1 MAAVAA
7 EVIFWVAF
15 YGRVAAEENF
25 WIAFY
30 DPLFRLLD
38 IKELGFV
45 LVPDLRITPAPG
57 PGPLN
62 FLTPV

>member
-45 LVPDLRITPAPG
+45 LVRHSNSTRLRAIPHSR
-57 PGPLN
+57 
-62 FLTPV
+62 FC

>member
-45 LVPDLRITPAPG
+45 LVRHSNSTRL
-57 PGPLN
+57 
-62 FLTPV
+62 